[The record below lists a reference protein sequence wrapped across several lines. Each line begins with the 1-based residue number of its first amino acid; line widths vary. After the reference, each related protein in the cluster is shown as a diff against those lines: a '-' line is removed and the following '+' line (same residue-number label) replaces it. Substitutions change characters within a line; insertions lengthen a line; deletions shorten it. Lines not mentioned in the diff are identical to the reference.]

1 LRVGYDDN
9 TTATGDYALDDLTIG
24 GVVIKD
30 MQFGIMYQGTVRYG
44 ILGIGLPGI
53 ESTADYGLGQYNNL
67 PILLVNQGYIQSA
80 AYSLWLNGD
89 QTATGTNRTILFGGV
104 DTDKF
109 YGSLVTLP
117 FVAGPFDTGVQEF
130 FVTLQGVQMSNGS
143 GNPIALN
150 GGSTPVP
157 ALLDSGTTIMQ
168 LPAVLAQS
176 ILSALNAVITS
187 DNLAYVDCAL
197 ALSPLTVDFIFT
209 GITISVPLSQLVL
222 SVNLSPT
229 QCLLGLEATTV
240 SGGTT
245 ILGDT
250 FLSSTYV
257 VFDLDNK
264 KAHIAPAVLN
274 STTENIVQIGSGP
287 NAVPSVTGIHITT
300 SSATSSASSITTS
313 TSSTTCKI
321 TTTPKPSHCNH
332 VRSPLTYPR
341 PIKYP

>member
-1 LRVGYDDN
+1 LKVAYDDN
-9 TTATGDYALDDLTIG
+9 TSATGDYALDYLTIG

-30 MQFGIMYQGTVRYG
+30 MQFGIMYQGTTRYG
-44 ILGIGLPGI
+44 LLGIGFPGI
-53 ESTADYGLGQYNNL
+53 ESTAVYRLGQYNNF

-89 QTATGTNRTILFGGV
+89 QTAAGTNRTILFGGV

-130 FVTLQGVQMSNGS
+130 FVTLQGVQMSNGTES
-143 GNPIALN
+143 PTALN

-157 ALLDSGTTIMQ
+157 ALLDSGTSIMQ

-187 DNLAYVDCAL
+187 DNLAYVDCTL
-197 ALSPLTVDFIFT
+197 ASSPLTVDFIFT

-222 SVNLSPT
+222 PIYLSPT
-229 QCLLGLEATTV
+229 QCLLGLEGSAV
-240 SGGTT
+240 PGATT

-250 FLSSTYV
+250 FLSSAYV

-264 KAHIAPAVLN
+264 EAHIAPAVFN
-274 STTENIVQIGSGP
+274 STTENVVQIGSGP
-287 NAVPSVTGIHITT
+287 NAVPSVTGIHISR
-300 SSATSSASSITTS
+300 SSATSSTSTIATT
-313 TSSTTCKI
+313 TSSTTSRI
-321 TTTPKPSHCNH
+321 TPNTKPSHCNH
-332 VRSPLTYPR
+332 VRSPLAYAL

>member
-1 LRVGYDDN
+1 LKVGYGDN
-9 TTATGDYALDDLTIG
+9 STATGDYALDYLTIG
-24 GVVIKD
+24 GVTIKNVE
-30 MQFGIMYQGTVRYG
+30 FGIMYQGTVQYG

-53 ESTADYGLGQYNNL
+53 ESTAQYGLGQYNNL

-80 AYSLWLNGD
+80 AYSLWINGG
-89 QTATGTNRTILFGGV
+89 QSPAGTILFGGV

-117 FVAGPFDTGVQEF
+117 FVVGPFDTGVQEF
-130 FVTLQGVQMSNGS
+130 FVILQGIQMSNGS

-257 VFDLDNK
+257 IFDLDNK

-300 SSATSSASSITTS
+300 SSATSSTSSITTS